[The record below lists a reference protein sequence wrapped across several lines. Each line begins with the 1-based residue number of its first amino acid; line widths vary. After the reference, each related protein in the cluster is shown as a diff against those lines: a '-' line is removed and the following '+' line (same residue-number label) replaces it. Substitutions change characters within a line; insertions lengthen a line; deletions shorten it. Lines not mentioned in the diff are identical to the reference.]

1 MKESKQRWLD
11 LWKRIGAQGNG
22 EKVCTDLVAR
32 YSEPHR
38 VYHTLRHIED
48 CLNELET
55 VRRLT
60 RNPDAVETAL
70 WYHDAI
76 YDTKGVNNEEESAR
90 LFREM
95 ALCVSLPE
103 AFISQVIN
111 LILATRHVN
120 VPGRID
126 AKLLVDIDLS
136 ILGQNQEKFIEYEK
150 QIRKEYEWV
159 PLEAFILGRSKILK
173 SLLLKRATIYS
184 TDFFRNK
191 YEAMARQNILR
202 SLTKLSQYP

>member
-1 MKESKQRWLD
+1 MKESKQRWLE
-11 LWKRIGAQGNG
+11 LWERIGAQGNG
-22 EKVCTDLVAR
+22 EIVDTDLVAR

-48 CLNELET
+48 CLKELEV
-55 VRRLT
+55 VRCFA
-60 RNPDAVETAL
+60 RNPDAVEMAL

-76 YDTKGVNNEEESAR
+76 YDTRSIKNEEESAK

-95 ALCVSLPE
+95 AINASLPE
-103 AFISQVIN
+103 AFISQVVN
-111 LILATRHVN
+111 LILATKHVK
-120 VPGRID
+120 VPRVSD

-136 ILGQNQEKFIEYEK
+136 ILGQPQGKFNEYEE

-191 YEAMARQNILR
+191 YEAMARQNIVR